1 MSLWDQMAGVTCV
14 LHGYPAEG
22 PNPPRV
28 DAAFRLGL
36 TTAELEPIGRWA
48 REKGFAYVNATPA
61 DAEDEWRWVEAE
73 AVHVLLLHGIPTHSS

>member
-1 MSLWDQMAGVTCV
+1 MSLWDHMPGVTCV

-48 REKGFAYVNATPA
+48 RRKGFAYVGGTPA
-61 DAEDEWRWVEAE
+61 DAEAEWRWAGPE
-73 AVHVLLLHGIPTHSS
+73 AVHVLILVGIPTHSS